1 MEIEDPISREN
12 KVSTPSS
19 SLVLE
24 ACMVVRLVAHL
35 GLRTHEL
42 FYEEIGN
49 IIAEIL
55 SPWEK
60 AEDFK
65 EVGNHSQRIFT
76 SVRINNVWFFLT
88 FST

>member
-1 MEIEDPISREN
+1 MNYSMQG
-12 KVSTPSS
+12 
-19 SLVLE
+19 VLE
-24 ACMVVRLVAHL
+24 TPWL
-35 GLRTHEL
+35 
-42 FYEEIGN
+42 YEEIGN

-76 SVRINNVWFFLT
+76 SVRFLIVLCHNC
-88 FST
+88 